1 MKSKYINW
9 QIENKE
15 HLINI
20 YYIIENTLKK
30 NDIIIID
37 KKNLYQDVVEYLYK
51 IREKYIFIN

>member
-9 QIENKE
+9 QIKNKE

-37 KKNLYQDVVEYLYK
+37 KKNLYRDVVDYLYK
-51 IREKYIFIN
+51 IREK